1 MTVKHMLLGFHIY
14 DVEGDGY
21 QPIGNVLDSTTQ
33 RPTDT
38 LFTTTRNHFFNT
50 LFLASNAKINP
61 PDEEHLTRYAIG
73 DPTES
78 ALISLAQ
85 KA

>member
-1 MTVKHMLLGFHIY
+1 MLLGFHIY

-21 QPIGNVLDSTTQ
+21 QPIGNILDSTTQ
-33 RPTDT
+33 HPTDT
-38 LFTTTRNHFFNT
+38 TFTTTRKHFFNT

-73 DPTES
+73 DPTEA